1 MLTRPAAG
9 TIPDAPGSYQFK
21 DRDGRVIYVGKAK
34 SLRSRLS
41 NYFVNPA
48 LLAPRTRQMVTA
60 AESVEWIE
68 VRNEVEALF
77 LEFNLIKKH
86 KPRFNVRL
94 KDDKSYPYLAVTVS
108 EDWPRAMVLRGAKR
122 KGVRYYGP
130 FAHAYAIR
138 ETLDLLLRTFPI
150 RTCNDNKLDRH
161 RKLGRPC
168 LYAHIEKCSAPC
180 VEAISPSDYETLVG
194 ELLDFLDGHSEKI
207 IDRLETEMRQAASE
221 LEFERAARLRDQLGS
236 VRKAIERQ
244 QMVGDKDEDY
254 DAIGL
259 AEDDLEASIQVFNV
273 RRGRMVGRKGLVL
286 EKVEE
291 LSPEALSARIL
302 EMLYGD
308 ASAEDVPKEVLMP
321 VEPEDLEL
329 YEEFLCHVRGSKV
342 RIRVPKRGNKRTFLE
357 TVTKNAEEAFTRHRL
372 KRASDLPEAPL
383 RIECYDIS
391 HTMGTEIV
399 ASMVVMED
407 GLAKRSDYRRF
418 KIRSLVN
425 QDDFAA
431 MTEVLTRR
439 FTNYLKERDEG
450 VRAGKR
456 FSYPPNLVLID
467 GGKGQLSAA
476 VAVLEELGLEEIPV
490 ASLAKK
496 FEEVYKPGEPEPIRI
511 PRDSEAL
518 YLLQAVRDEAH
529 RFAITYHRSR
539 RDKAMTKSV
548 LDDIAGLGP
557 GRRTRLLKE
566 FGSVK
571 KIRALTEDELVAL
584 PWLPEAVARR
594 VYDRLHTPSAPA
606 RSPVP
611 VSVSSWRRD
620 E

>member
-1 MLTRPAAG
+1 
-9 TIPDAPGSYQFK
+9 
-21 DRDGRVIYVGKAK
+21 
-34 SLRSRLS
+34 
-41 NYFVNPA
+41 
-48 LLAPRTRQMVTA
+48 
-60 AESVEWIE
+60 
-68 VRNEVEALF
+68 
-77 LEFNLIKKH
+77 
-86 KPRFNVRL
+86 
-94 KDDKSYPYLAVTVS
+94 
-108 EDWPRAMVLRGAKR
+108 
-122 KGVRYYGP
+122 
-130 FAHAYAIR
+130 
-138 ETLDLLLRTFPI
+138 
-150 RTCNDNKLDRH
+150 
-161 RKLGRPC
+161 
-168 LYAHIEKCSAPC
+168 
-180 VEAISPSDYETLVG
+180 
-194 ELLDFLDGHSEKI
+194 
-207 IDRLETEMRQAASE
+207 MRQAASE
-221 LEFERAARLRDQLGS
+221 LEFERAARLRDQLTS

-291 LSPEALSARIL
+291 LSPEAQSARIL

-308 ASAEDVPKEVLMP
+308 AQAEDVPKEVLLP
-321 VEPEDLEL
+321 VEPEELEL

-342 RIRVPKRGNKRTFLE
+342 RIRVPKRGNKRGFLE

-372 KRASDLPEAPL
+372 KRASDHNARARALTALQDALDLPEAPL

-418 KIRSLVN
+418 KIRSLDN

-431 MTEVLTRR
+431 MSEVITRR
-439 FTNYLKERDEG
+439 FSNYLREREEG
-450 VRAGKR
+450 VQAGKR

-476 VAVLEELGLEEIPV
+476 VTALEELGLEEIPV

-496 FEEVYKPGEPEPIRI
+496 FEEVYRPGEPDPIRI

-518 YLLQAVRDEAH
+518 YLLQARAGRGPPLRH
-529 RFAITYHRSR
+529 HLPPQR
-539 RDKAMTKSV
+539 RGKAMTKSI
-548 LDDIAGLGP
+548 LDDIPGLGP
-557 GRRTRLLKE
+557 GRRKRLLKE

-571 KIRALTEDELVAL
+571 KIRALTEEELVAVT
-584 PWLPEAVARR
+584 WLPEAVGRR
-594 VYDRLHTPSAPA
+594 IYDRLHTPSPPDPFPRSA
-606 RSPVP
+606 RNRVI
-611 VSVSSWRRD
+611 VETR
-620 E
+620 